1 MDQGRMGLE
10 SFPQPG
16 ATPFPNPINMF
27 RAYIAR
33 QPRITWPV
41 LSIHSKSMCSGGRG
55 RSRYDPESSAR

>member
-1 MDQGRMGLE
+1 MGLE
-10 SFPQPG
+10 SFLQPG

-41 LSIHSKSMCSGGRG
+41 LSIHSKYVQRG
-55 RSRYDPESSAR
+55 SAALPVRPGEFGKIAAEM